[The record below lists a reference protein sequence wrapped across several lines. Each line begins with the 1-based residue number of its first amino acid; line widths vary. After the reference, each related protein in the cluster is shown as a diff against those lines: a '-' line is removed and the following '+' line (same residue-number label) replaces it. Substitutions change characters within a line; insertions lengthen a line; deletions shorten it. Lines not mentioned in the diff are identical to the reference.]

1 MLEILFIKYK
11 NMHLKMRSI
20 IIIITITVLIL
31 GEKAGTERIRD

>member
-20 IIIITITVLIL
+20 IIITIIILIL